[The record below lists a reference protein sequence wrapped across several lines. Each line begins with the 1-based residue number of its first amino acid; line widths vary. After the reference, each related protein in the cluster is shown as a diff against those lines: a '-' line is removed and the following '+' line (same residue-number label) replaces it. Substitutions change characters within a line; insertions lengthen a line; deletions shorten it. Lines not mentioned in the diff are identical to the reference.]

1 MARKHSFSNRIEK
14 KLLSVF
20 DTCDAV
26 EAALGPRVEA
36 RRIRESAALLV
47 CDLWMR
53 RLLMI
58 EDPLEFCGMTPVES
72 DNLKVVVPKSDEL
85 ESVVGTWPEIDD

>member
-1 MARKHSFSNRIEK
+1 MSPKQSFSKMIERR
-14 KLLSVF
+14 LLSIF
-20 DTCDAV
+20 ATCDEI

-36 RRIRESAALLV
+36 RKIRESAAVLV

-58 EDPLEFCGMTPVES
+58 KDPLEFCGMTPVKPG
-72 DNLKVVVPKSDEL
+72 DLQAFVPEPGEL
-85 ESVVGTWPEIDD
+85 ESMFESWPEDHD